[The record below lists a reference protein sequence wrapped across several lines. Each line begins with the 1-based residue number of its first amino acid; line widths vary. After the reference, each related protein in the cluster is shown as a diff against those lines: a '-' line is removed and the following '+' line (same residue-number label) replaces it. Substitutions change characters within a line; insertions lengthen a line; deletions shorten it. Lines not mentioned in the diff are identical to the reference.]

1 MYFKNF
7 ANITEDFIKNN
18 YPEYYNELFSFVKE
32 NNIKISE
39 RVYLF
44 QNNMINKPK
53 CINCDNNVNFIKF
66 SIGYRNFCSKKCA
79 ALYTHKNPEIKEKRI
94 KSLFVSNNNPDI
106 RKNMTNKLINTI
118 SEYSEEKKL
127 NIVDKRKST
136 VLNKYGVDNISKDK
150 NINDIKSKKTKLTM
164 INVNFNKT
172 FKKVKE
178 CGYTLISIV
187 NDFLNIHCE
196 KCNNNFL
203 IKKYLFNKRLLKNN
217 TICIHCNKL
226 HGKSNFE
233 YKIYEYIKENYN
245 GEIITNYNK
254 WKKFQIDIYLPKL
267 NLGIECNGLWWH
279 SEVYRN
285 ENYHFEKF
293 KFFKEKNIRILNI
306 WEDEFLYEC
315 GNIKTKLFNNLN
327 NIHNNIYSE
336 IIENGEFVNNNLEF
350 VEYIKPKLF
359 YFNKR
364 KIKREECSEENSKFI
379 KIWNSGY
386 SKYKLMI

>member
-136 VLNKYGVDNISKDK
+136 VLNSAGFH
-150 NINDIKSKKTKLTM
+150 L
-164 INVNFNKT
+164 
-172 FKKVKE
+172 KE
-178 CGYTLISIV
+178 CSHVTRVFGLGFPIV
-187 NDFLNIHCE
+187 FVPTPIFAGVKMRPSVL
-196 KCNNNFL
+196 
-203 IKKYLFNKRLLKNN
+203 YSN
-217 TICIHCNKL
+217 TP
-226 HGKSNFE
+226 S
-233 YKIYEYIKENYN
+233 
-245 GEIITNYNK
+245 
-254 WKKFQIDIYLPKL
+254 
-267 NLGIECNGLWWH
+267 
-279 SEVYRN
+279 
-285 ENYHFEKF
+285 
-293 KFFKEKNIRILNI
+293 
-306 WEDEFLYEC
+306 
-315 GNIKTKLFNNLN
+315 
-327 NIHNNIYSE
+327 
-336 IIENGEFVNNNLEF
+336 
-350 VEYIKPKLF
+350 
-359 YFNKR
+359 
-364 KIKREECSEENSKFI
+364 CSFPR
-379 KIWNSGY
+379 
-386 SKYKLMI
+386 M